1 MDLQLKGKKVALTGG
16 SRGIGRA
23 IAESFAT
30 EGADIAICARG
41 EKGVKEVAAALA
53 VKGVRSFGDAVDL
66 HDRKAYEAWIRSAA
80 ERLGGLDIF
89 VHSVTSMAMDVTDE
103 ATWRDQFE
111 LNVLGAVNGCAAAAP
126 FLKRSGSGAI
136 VLISSGITRVT
147 GFSDKEIAY
156 GSAKAALTHYG
167 AQLAQVLGPQGVRV
181 NVVSP
186 GSIDFEGGLWDQV
199 HKADAAFYE
208 HVKSTSALGRFGR
221 PEEIANVVV
230 FVASPRASLLVGSNL
245 HVNGGQIKTPIY

>member
-66 HDRKAYEAWIRSAA
+66 HDRKAYETWIRSAA

-103 ATWRDQFE
+103 ATWRDQF
-111 LNVLGAVNGCAAAAP
+111 
-126 FLKRSGSGAI
+126 
-136 VLISSGITRVT
+136 
-147 GFSDKEIAY
+147 
-156 GSAKAALTHYG
+156 
-167 AQLAQVLGPQGVRV
+167 
-181 NVVSP
+181 
-186 GSIDFEGGLWDQV
+186 
-199 HKADAAFYE
+199 
-208 HVKSTSALGRFGR
+208 
-221 PEEIANVVV
+221 
-230 FVASPRASLLVGSNL
+230 
-245 HVNGGQIKTPIY
+245 